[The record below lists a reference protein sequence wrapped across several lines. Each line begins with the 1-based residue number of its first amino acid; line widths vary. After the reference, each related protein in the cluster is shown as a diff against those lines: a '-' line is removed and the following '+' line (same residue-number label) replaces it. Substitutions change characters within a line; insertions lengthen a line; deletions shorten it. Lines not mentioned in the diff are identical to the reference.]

1 MNNRFPKIIYA
12 AASIIL
18 AVLVFRFSTADN
30 ASKASLFVYPDSYKR
45 VDKKAKDKP
54 LNNLQDL
61 NNAFI
66 NIAKSTNPTVVTV
79 FVRKEVQGHAMPFNF
94 GPFQFFDQN
103 PHQKQYERGM
113 GSGVIV
119 RKNGYILTNN
129 HVVSHSDS
137 IVVRLFGGKQLPAKV
152 VGTDPKTDIAVIKI
166 NASNLP
172 VMRMGNSDSV
182 HVGELVMAV
191 GSPLDRGLANTV
203 TMGIVSAKG
212 RDQLHL
218 ADYEDYIQT
227 DAAINPGNS
236 GGALVNMDGELIGIN
251 SAIATQSRGNQ
262 GIGFAIPVNMAKN
275 IMEQIIKTGKVRRGF
290 LNVYI
295 KSIDPTMAKA
305 LGLKEAKGAL
315 IDQVNGDPAK
325 AAGLEQGDI
334 VLKLN
339 GNPVKDANEFK
350 NQIAGTAP
358 GTTIT
363 LTVLRN
369 GKEKEIKVKLGDM
382 SKENSSGSTVTN
394 NKLASLLH
402 FSVEQLSDN
411 IRQQLGISKGIKGVV
426 VNNVSRNS
434 EAYQKGLRKGDVIME
449 AGYNG
454 RRYPIK
460 NVKEFN
466 KAMSGVKKGDAVIL
480 KVYDPN
486 QDAELFL
493 AFQLY

>member
-79 FVRKEVQGHAMPFNF
+79 FVRKEVEGHAMPFNF

-119 RKNGYILTNN
+119 RGNGYILTNN

-137 IVVRLFGGKQLPAKV
+137 IVVRLFSGKQLPAKV

-172 VMRMGNSDSV
+172 VMKMGNSDSV

-236 GGALVNMDGELIGIN
+236 GGALVNMDGELVGIN

-275 IMEQIIKTGKVRRGF
+275 IMDQIIKTGKVSRGF
-290 LNVYI
+290 LNVHI
-295 KSIDPTMAKA
+295 QTIDPTMAKA
-305 LGLKEAKGAL
+305 LGLKDAKGAL
-315 IDQVNGDPAK
+315 IAEVNGDPAK
-325 AAGLEQGDI
+325 AAGLKQGDV
-334 VLKLN
+334 VLKMN
-339 GNPVKDANEFK
+339 GQPIKDSNEFR
-350 NQIAGTAP
+350 NRIAGTAP
-358 GTTIT
+358 GTTIS

-369 GKEKEIKVKLGDM
+369 DKQKEIKVKLGNM
-382 SKENSSGSTVTN
+382 SNIEGSSSSRSSS
-394 NKLASLLH
+394 KLESLLH
-402 FSVEQLSDN
+402 FSVDKLSAN
-411 IRQQLGISKGIKGVV
+411 LRQKYGINNNLTGVV
-426 VNNVSRNS
+426 VTNISPQS
-434 EAYQKGLRKGDVIME
+434 SAYQSGLKEGDVIME

-454 RRYPIK
+454 RRYPVHK
-460 NVKEFN
+460 LDDFN
-466 KAMSGVKKGDAVIL
+466 KALSGVQKGSTVLL
-480 KVYDPN
+480 KVYDPSQN
-486 QDAELFL
+486 AELFL
-493 AFQLY
+493 PFQIY